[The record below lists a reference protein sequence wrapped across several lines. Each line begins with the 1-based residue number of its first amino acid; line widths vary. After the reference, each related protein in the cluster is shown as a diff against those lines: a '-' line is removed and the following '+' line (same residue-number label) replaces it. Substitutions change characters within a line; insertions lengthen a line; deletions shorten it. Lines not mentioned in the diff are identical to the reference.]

1 MGFEEFALQES
12 ILEGVR
18 AEGYTE
24 PTPIQQKAIP
34 VIMAG
39 NDVIGL
45 ASTGTGKTAA
55 FVLPILDSL
64 IRGRRGLIRALIL
77 APTRELA
84 EQINDNIVSLGRN
97 TGIRSETFYGGVGY
111 EKQRSS
117 LKNGIDIAVAC
128 PGRLLDH
135 VNQGTMKLKTTDI
148 LVIDEA
154 DRMFDM
160 GFMPDVRKILR
171 HVPKKR
177 QTLLFSATMPDE
189 INRLA
194 QEILKDPV
202 TVQVDALMPTK
213 SVSHYVMPVMQHLKT
228 SLLKEI
234 IKRTEMDS
242 VLVFTRTKMKA
253 DRLASQLKQ
262 KGLAAIA
269 LQGDMS
275 QKSRQAALDGFK
287 DGKYKILVATDIAA
301 RGIDV
306 LSISHVINYDVPENT
321 DSYTH
326 RTGRTGRAKRT
337 GEAYTFVT
345 PDEAEIIQEFESQM
359 DVELII
365 QDLEGFDY
373 DAPPPPST
381 YERSGPRRQQR
392 SHGRTGAKGGH
403 DKSGAS
409 GKKGASGKS
418 RHSKGP
424 RA

>member
-1 MGFEEFALQES
+1 MNFEEFDLNPL
-12 ILEGVR
+12 IMEGIE

-24 PTPIQQKAIP
+24 PTPIQEKAIP
-34 VIMAG
+34 VVHAG

-55 FVLPILDSL
+55 FVLPILERL
-64 IRGRRGLIRALIL
+64 IKGRKGLVRALIL

-84 EQINDNIVSLGRN
+84 EQINDNIVSLGKS
-97 TGIRSETFYGGVGY
+97 TGITSETFYGGVGY
-111 EKQRSS
+111 DKQRASM
-117 LKNGIDIAVAC
+117 KKGIDIAVAC

-135 VNQGTMKLKTTDI
+135 INQGLMKLKTLDI

-194 QEILKDPV
+194 QDILNDPV

-213 SVSHYVMPVMQHLKT
+213 SVSHFVMPVNQHLKT
-228 SLLKEI
+228 TLLKEI
-234 IKRTEMDS
+234 LKRTEMDS
-242 VLVFTRTKMKA
+242 LLIFTRTKQKA
-253 DRLASQLKQ
+253 DRLAHQLKHM
-262 KGLAAIA
+262 KFGAVA

-275 QKSRQAALDGFK
+275 QKSRQAALDGFRE
-287 DGKYKILVATDIAA
+287 GKYKILVATDIAA

-306 LSISHVINYDVPENT
+306 LTISHVINYDIPENT

-326 RTGRTGRAKRT
+326 RAGRTGRAMRT

-345 PDEAEIIQEFESQM
+345 PDDAEIVQEFESQM
-359 DVELII
+359 DVELVLHE
-365 QDLEGFDY
+365 LEDFDY
-373 DAPPPPST
+373 DAPAPPKT
-381 YERSGPRRQQR
+381 YDRSGPRKQQR
-392 SHGRTGAKGGH
+392 RHGMVGARGGQG
-403 DKSGAS
+403 KSGPP
-409 GKKGASGKS
+409 GKKKS
-418 RHSKGP
+418 RRRSGP
-424 RA
+424 ATGSST

>member
-1 MGFEEFALQES
+1 MNFEKFDLNER
-12 ILEGVR
+12 ILEGVE
-18 AEGYTE
+18 AEGYVE
-24 PTPIQQKAIP
+24 ATPIQEKAIP
-34 VIMAG
+34 IVLAG

-55 FVLPILDSL
+55 FVLPILNRL
-64 IRGRRGLIRALIL
+64 IKGRKGLIRSLII

-97 TGIRSETFYGGVGY
+97 TNIKSETFYGGVGY

-117 LKNGIDIAVAC
+117 LKKGIDIAVAC

-135 VNQGTMKLKTTDI
+135 VNQGIMKLKTVEL

-194 QEILKDPV
+194 RDILNDPV
-202 TVQVDALMPTK
+202 KVQVDALMPTK
-213 SVSHYVMPVMQHLKT
+213 SVSHFLMPVKQHLKT

-234 IKRTEMDS
+234 LKRTEMDS
-242 VLVFTRTKMKA
+242 VLVFTRTKQKA
-253 DRLASQLKQ
+253 DRLAHQLKN
-262 KGLAAIA
+262 KGIGAVAM
-269 LQGDMS
+269 QGDMS
-275 QKSRQAALDGFK
+275 QKSRQAALDGFR
-287 DGKYKILVATDIAA
+287 DGRHKILVATDIAA

-306 LSISHVINYDVPENT
+306 LSISHVINFDIPENV

-326 RTGRTGRAKRT
+326 RTGRTGRAKQT

-345 PDEAEIIQEFESQM
+345 PDDLEIVQEFESQM
-359 DVELII
+359 DVELVL
-365 QDLEGFDY
+365 LELDGFDY
-373 DAPPPPST
+373 DAPPPPSS
-381 YERSGPRRQQR
+381 YDRSGPRRQQR
-392 SHGRTGAKGGH
+392 RHGMTGARGGH
-403 DKSGAS
+403 AKPGSS
-409 GKKGASGKS
+409 GKNSQGRKR
-418 RHSKGP
+418 RHSK
-424 RA
+424 RSSS

>member
-1 MGFEEFALQES
+1 MNFEEFALNEL
-12 ILEGVR
+12 IFEGVE
-18 AEGYTE
+18 AEGYKE
-24 PTPIQQKAIP
+24 PTPIQEKAIP
-34 VIMAG
+34 AVLAD

-55 FVLPILDSL
+55 FVLPILDKL
-64 IRGRRGLIRALIL
+64 IKGRKGLIRALIL

-84 EQINDNIVSLGRN
+84 EQINDNIVSLGRK
-97 TGIRSETFYGGVGY
+97 TGITSETFYGGVGY

-117 LKNGIDIAVAC
+117 LKKGIDIAVAC
-128 PGRLLDH
+128 PGRLLDL
-135 VNQGTMKLKTTDI
+135 VNQGIMKIKTVEV

-194 QEILKDPV
+194 RDILKDPV
-202 TVQVDALMPTK
+202 KVQVDALMPTK
-213 SVSHYVMPVMQHLKT
+213 SVTHFLMPVKQHLKT

-242 VLVFTRTKMKA
+242 VLIFTRTKIKA
-253 DRLASQLKQ
+253 DKLAHQLKH
-262 KGLAAIA
+262 KGIDAVAM
-269 LQGDMS
+269 QGDMS
-275 QKSRQAALDGFK
+275 QKSRQAALDGFR
-287 DGKYKILVATDIAA
+287 DGRHKVLVATDIAA

-306 LSISHVINYDVPENT
+306 LSISHVINYDIPENT

-326 RTGRTGRAKRT
+326 RTGRTGRAQRT
-337 GEAYTFVT
+337 GEAFTFVT
-345 PDEAEIIQEFESQM
+345 PDDLDIVQEFESQM
-359 DVELII
+359 DVELVLHE
-365 QDLEGFDY
+365 LEGFDY

-381 YERSGPRRQQR
+381 YDRSGPKRQQR
-392 SHGRTGAKGGH
+392 RHGRAGARGGH
-403 DKSGAS
+403 AKQGAP
-409 GKKGASGKS
+409 GKKGHGGKKGT
-418 RHSKGP
+418 SKGSG
-424 RA
+424 A

>member
-1 MGFEEFALQES
+1 MSFEEFNLNKS
-12 ILEGVR
+12 IVEGID

-24 PTPIQQKAIP
+24 PTPIQEKAIP
-34 VIMAG
+34 VVLGGSDI
-39 NDVIGL
+39 VGL

-55 FVLPILDSL
+55 FVLPILDRL
-64 IRGRRGLIRALIL
+64 IKGRKGLIRALIL

-97 TGIRSETFYGGVGY
+97 TGITSETFYGGVGY
-111 EKQRSS
+111 DKQRSG
-117 LKNGIDIAVAC
+117 LKKGIDIAVAC
-128 PGRLLDH
+128 PGRLLDL
-135 VNQGTMKLKTTDI
+135 VNQGIMKIKTVEV

-194 QEILKDPV
+194 QDILKDPV
-202 TVQVDALMPTK
+202 KVQVDALMPTK
-213 SVSHYVMPVMQHLKT
+213 SVSHFLMPVKQHLKA

-242 VLVFTRTKMKA
+242 VLVFTRTKQKA
-253 DRLASQLKQ
+253 DRLAHQLKN
-262 KGLAAIA
+262 KGIGAVAM
-269 LQGDMS
+269 QGDMS
-275 QKSRQAALDGFK
+275 QKSRQAALDGFR
-287 DGKYKILVATDIAA
+287 DGRHKILVATDIAA

-306 LSISHVINYDVPENT
+306 LSISHVINFDIPENV

-326 RTGRTGRAKRT
+326 RTGRTGRAKRS

-345 PDEAEIIQEFESQM
+345 PDDLEIVQEFESHM
-359 DVELII
+359 DVELVLLE
-365 QDLEGFDY
+365 LEGFDY
-373 DAPPPPST
+373 DAPPPPTT
-381 YERSGPRRQQR
+381 YDRSGPRRQQR
-392 SHGRTGAKGGH
+392 RHGRTGARGGHSKKSSSEKKSRGKGG
-403 DKSGAS
+403 A
-409 GKKGASGKS
+409 
-418 RHSKGP
+418 SKG
-424 RA
+424 

>member
-1 MGFEEFALQES
+1 MNFEEFALNER
-12 ILEGVR
+12 ILEGVE
-18 AEGYTE
+18 AEGYKE

-34 VIMAG
+34 VVSAG

-55 FVLPILDSL
+55 FVLPILERL
-64 IRGRRGLIRALIL
+64 IKGRKGLIKALII

-84 EQINDNIVSLGRN
+84 EQINDNIVSLGRS

-117 LKNGIDIAVAC
+117 LKRGIDIAVAC

-135 VNQGTMKLKTTDI
+135 VNQGVMKLKTVEI

-171 HVPKKR
+171 HVPRKR

-189 INRLA
+189 IKRLSRD
-194 QEILKDPV
+194 ILKEPV

-213 SVSHYVMPVMQHLKT
+213 TVSHYVLPVKQHLKT

-242 VLVFTRTKMKA
+242 VLIFTRTKQRA
-253 DRLASQLKQ
+253 DRLARQLKQ
-262 KGLAAIA
+262 KGFGAVA

-275 QKSRQAALDGFK
+275 QKSRQAALDGFR
-287 DGKYKILVATDIAA
+287 DGRHKILVATDIAS

-306 LSISHVINYDVPENT
+306 LSISHVINYDIPENA

-326 RTGRTGRAKRT
+326 RTGRNGRAKRT
-337 GEAYTFVT
+337 GMAYTFVT
-345 PDEAEIIQEFESQM
+345 PDDLERVQEFESQM
-359 DVELII
+359 DVELVLEE
-365 QDLEGFDY
+365 LEGFDY
-373 DAPPPPST
+373 DAPPPPSS
-381 YERSGPRRQQR
+381 YDRSGVRRQQR
-392 SHGRTGAKGGH
+392 RHGRAGARGGH
-403 DKSGAS
+403 ASPAPS
-409 GKKGASGKS
+409 GKKRSRGRGGPSRGPKS
-418 RHSKGP
+418 
-424 RA
+424 